1 MVFLKF
7 LANSKLSIFQGRLTS
22 AKESLVKL
30 HGPEC
35 DVDKKIL
42 SIQESLMKKTLK
54 EKSNKEPLTAVD
66 SFFKSFRNKL
76 LHLKRP
82 EVLKPFLIIMLLS
95 IVQQFSGMSIL
106 RAYVVKI
113 FAKIFQDNQTD
124 QLDQESDIVGKL

>member
-1 MVFLKF
+1 MGKRYVSTKDLKF
-7 LANSKLSIFQGRLTS
+7 ILFQGRLTS

-66 SFFKSFRNKL
+66 TFAKSFRNKL

-82 EVLKPFLIIMLLS
+82 EVLKPSFVSIIFVLLERFYSIRAVQGFSTVLIEQNLAL
-95 IVQQFSGMSIL
+95 
-106 RAYVVKI
+106 
-113 FAKIFQDNQTD
+113 AK
-124 QLDQESDIVGKL
+124 